1 LTTIY
6 DHFMFSERLNTYAGF
21 GPFFLAHFF
30 SLFHFAYSGQTPEN
44 ESTVFDKNEVGQIKF
59 SEK

>member
-1 LTTIY
+1 
-6 DHFMFSERLNTYAGF
+6 MFSERLNTYAGF